1 MRDEKLNI
9 LFTPITRVKG
19 VGGAAAQALGRL
31 FPAAT
36 SLLGGGFPIIR
47 DLLFH
52 LPISVV
58 DRRFTCPL
66 VSAPD
71 GVIATFVV
79 KIVSHHPP
87 QLIGRQYGKKPYKI
101 ICSNDTGDITLVF
114 FNANEDY
121 LKQMLPIGY
130 QRVISG
136 RVEKFDYRLQM
147 THPDVIATPDKLAE
161 TMRVEPVYPL
171 TVGLTSKRISKLLTE
186 IFLKL
191 PDLPEWIL
199 PETITQ
205 NNWKSW
211 RETLIKA
218 HNPEIPEDVLP
229 TSPARL
235 RLAYDEMLAGQIH
248 LAILRQNRGKQA
260 ANIIT
265 GTGELTAE
273 LLGKLPYTLT
283 AGQLKVLQE
292 ISADMASGNRM
303 GRLLQGDVGSGKT
316 IVALLSML
324 RAVEQGYQCALMC
337 PTELIARQ
345 HYEVISE
352 LLELLPPPLRGRAG
366 VGGDK
371 HSSRGYNE
379 EILQNAK
386 SLRKNMPEAEKSLW
400 QLLRDEQMEGYKFR
414 RQQPIGN
421 YIVDF
426 VCMDKM
432 LVIEL
437 DGGQHAEQIEYD
449 KNRSEYLESLGY
461 QVLRFWNNEVLE
473 NKEAVYDSIV
483 RALTTPH
490 PNPPPQGGR
499 ELSPILLTGSVKSS
513 ARTQA
518 LADIASGNAKIII
531 GTHALF
537 QEQVEFA
544 NLALIVIDEQ
554 HRFGVNQRSA
564 LSAKGN
570 APHILHMTATPIP
583 RSLTMT
589 SYGDMDC
596 SLLTEKPAQRQP
608 ITTRV
613 IPLSRYAEIM
623 DRLQTAIDRGEKV
636 YWICPLVNEG
646 ENASLEED
654 IAAAT
659 KRHTEFTARFGD
671 IVGLVHGQMKADL
684 RDDAM
689 REFASGKTKI
699 LVATTVVEV
708 GVDVRDATI
717 IVIEKA
723 EKFGL
728 SQLHQLRGRVGRG
741 DKKSACVLLFSDNL
755 SENAISRLSIL
766 RETED
771 GFRIAEAD
779 LAIRGGG
786 ELLGTRQSGLPKF
799 IFTDLAQHQ
808 ELLEQARQDA
818 SQFLAI
824 PDAMNSERGKKLE
837 ILMQIFGKNLP

>member
-1 MRDEKLNI
+1 MRSELLNL

-19 VGGAAAQALGRL
+19 VGGGTAQALGRL

-36 SLLGGGFPIIR
+36 SLLGGGTPIIR

-66 VSAPD
+66 TSAPD
-71 GVIATFVV
+71 GVIATFLV

-101 ICSNDTGDITLVF
+101 LCANDTGDITLVF
-114 FNANEDY
+114 FNAHEDY
-121 LKQMLPIGY
+121 LKQILPVGY

-161 TMRVEPVYPL
+161 TMRIEPVYPL
-171 TVGLTSKRISKLLTE
+171 TVGLTSKRISKLLGE
-186 IFLKL
+186 ILPKL

-205 NNWKSW
+205 NNWQSW
-211 RETLIKA
+211 RETIVKA

-229 TSPARL
+229 TTPARL

-248 LAILRQNRGKQA
+248 LAILRQKRGKQA

-283 AGQLKVLQE
+283 AGQLAVLDE

-345 HYEVISE
+345 HFEVISE
-352 LLELLPPPLRGRAG
+352 LLALLSSPSTIHHPL
-366 VGGDK
+366 
-371 HSSRGYNE
+371 ST
-379 EILQNAK
+379 I
-386 SLRKNMPEAEKSLW
+386 
-400 QLLRDEQMEGYKFR
+400 
-414 RQQPIGN
+414 
-421 YIVDF
+421 
-426 VCMDKM
+426 
-432 LVIEL
+432 
-437 DGGQHAEQIEYD
+437 
-449 KNRSEYLESLGY
+449 
-461 QVLRFWNNEVLE
+461 
-473 NKEAVYDSIV
+473 
-483 RALTTPH
+483 
-490 PNPPPQGGR
+490 
-499 ELSPILLTGSVKSS
+499 LTGSIKSS

-518 LADIASGNAKIII
+518 LADIASGDAKIII
-531 GTHALF
+531 GTHVLF

-589 SYGDMDC
+589 MYGDMDC
-596 SLLTEKPAQRQP
+596 SLLTEKPAQRLP

-623 DRLQTAIDRGEKV
+623 ERLQAAIDRGEKA

-646 ENASLEED
+646 ENSTMDED
-654 IAAAT
+654 VAAAT

-684 RDDAM
+684 REAVMHD
-689 REFASGKTKI
+689 FANGKTRI

-723 EKFGL
+723 ERFGL

-755 SENAISRLSIL
+755 SENAISRLKIL

-808 ELLEQARQDA
+808 ELLEEARNDA
-818 SQFLAI
+818 VNFLQI
-824 PDAMNSERGKKLE
+824 PDAMNSERGKAVE
-837 ILMQIFGKNLP
+837 ILLQLFSFSPPYTAA